1 MAAHAAG
8 AFDGAM
14 TRFKSFKKSVRDS
27 FRRRRRTT
35 RAAGV
40 ESPVPDKSAAGSAP
54 TSPAKAEAT
63 ADSPKKAT
71 SPGRHVRIEEPV
83 DDDVRPVERAIGARS
98 EQSATLA
105 LPSLVRTIR
114 FARTFI
120 VHNQCLS
127 LWIGTNAGAVYIH
140 IVEPAIKEG
149 TIETPPAPKDTA
161 ATPQAGGE
169 EITPTIEAPVTPAAE
184 PAAFMKCTLAKEIH
198 LRHGAPVLCIQV
210 IDGEDSLVDSR
221 THHCDTKTE
230 GVSTALFIMINR

>member
-27 FRRRRRTT
+27 FRRRRRTAN

-40 ESPVPDKSAAGSAP
+40 ESPTPGKSAAGSVP
-54 TSPAKAEAT
+54 TSPAKADAT
-63 ADSPKKAT
+63 VDSPKKAT
-71 SPGRHVRIEEPV
+71 SPGRHVRIEEPA
-83 DDDVRPVERAIGARS
+83 DDEVRPVERSIGARS
-98 EQSATLA
+98 EQSATLT

-140 IVEPAIKEG
+140 IVEPAAIGE
-149 TIETPPAPKDTA
+149 TTETPPAPKDTT
-161 ATPQAGGE
+161 ATAQTGGE
-169 EITPTIEAPVTPAAE
+169 EITPTIETTSTPVTA

-210 IDGEDSLVDSR
+210 IDGEDNLVDSR

-230 GVSTALFIMINR
+230 GVSITLLVINR